1 MKTMTC
7 RQLGGPCDLA
17 LRGDTADDVIQAQD
31 QHLKEVTAA
40 GDSEHRAARDAMKGR
55 WRDAK
60 SINGRDR
67 GNGFRDC
74 ITENFPNLT
83 LLEIPTRAWS
93 GEDAAGASI
102 VSGTRSMTSHR
113 CAPTTT
119 PRTAGRALSMR
130 LSR

>member
-55 WRDAK
+55 WKNPVKGLGWYNDTKKA
-60 SINGRDR
+60 
-67 GNGFRDC
+67 F
-74 ITENFPNLT
+74 
-83 LLEIPTRAWS
+83 
-93 GEDAAGASI
+93 AALPEG
-102 VSGTRSMTSHR
+102 
-113 CAPTTT
+113 
-119 PRTAGRALSMR
+119 
-130 LSR
+130 